1 MRTGRGAKG
10 SRWSTEAGSAESRSG
25 EPVLGPVAA
34 DYDPIQAAHGC
45 DARAA
50 MHKGSAMT
58 DIHALLQDPR
68 IEAVLE
74 RAYREWGAQRWR
86 LGWRFLPLL
95 PRFVFKRKMDWQ
107 DLFARTEDLYLPLEP
122 EQGGLLY
129 VAARA
134 IGAQRVA
141 EYGTSFGVSTLY
153 LAAAVRDNGGGTV
166 IGTEILPEKAEVAR
180 ANFAEA
186 GVSEFV
192 DLRVGD
198 ARETLKDCGGPVD
211 LVLLDGWKDIELDVL
226 RTLQPQLRPGA
237 LVFTDNI
244 DTFEADNRDQRNY
257 MADSDNGFRS
267 VVLPLK
273 QGMEVAVYT
282 GF

>member
-1 MRTGRGAKG
+1 M
-10 SRWSTEAGSAESRSG
+10 
-25 EPVLGPVAA
+25 VDL
-34 DYDPIQAAHGC
+34 
-45 DARAA
+45 
-50 MHKGSAMT
+50 
-58 DIHALLQDPR
+58 HALLQDPK

-74 RAYREWGAQRWR
+74 RSYREWAGQKRR
-86 LGWRFLPLL
+86 LLGRFLPVL
-95 PRFVFKRKMDWQ
+95 PQMVLGRKLDWQ
-107 DLFARTEDLYLPLEP
+107 AMFRRTHDLYLPLER

-129 VAARA
+129 VTARA
-134 IGAQRVA
+134 VGARRIA

-186 GVSEFV
+186 GVSELV

-198 ARETLKDCGGPVD
+198 ARETLKDCGGPLD

-226 RTLQPQLRPGA
+226 RVLKPQLRPGA

-244 DTFEADNRDQRNY
+244 STFKADNRDQREY
-257 MADSDNGFRS
+257 MADPRNGFRAL
-267 VVLPLK
+267 VLPLK
-273 QGMEVAVYT
+273 DGMEVAVYT
-282 GF
+282 GEPA

>member
-1 MRTGRGAKG
+1 M
-10 SRWSTEAGSAESRSG
+10 
-25 EPVLGPVAA
+25 A
-34 DYDPIQAAHGC
+34 DTP
-45 DARAA
+45 
-50 MHKGSAMT
+50 SF
-58 DIHALLQDPR
+58 LQDPK

-74 RAYREWGAQRWR
+74 RAYKEWKSQRR
-86 LGWRFLPLL
+86 QLVWRFLPLL
-95 PRFVFKRKMDWQ
+95 PRLLLKRKLDWQ
-107 DLFARTEDLYLPLEP
+107 DMYSRTKDMYLPLEA

-129 VAARA
+129 VTARA
-134 IGAQRVA
+134 IGARRVA

-186 GVSEFV
+186 GVSDLI

-198 ARETLKDCGGPVD
+198 ARETLKDCGGPLD

-226 RTLQPQLRPGA
+226 RILQPQLRHGA

-244 DTFEADNRDQRNY
+244 FTFKADNQGQREY
-257 MADSDNGFRS
+257 MADPQNGFRA

-273 QGMEVAVYT
+273 DGMEAAVYT
-282 GF
+282 GT

>member
-1 MRTGRGAKG
+1 
-10 SRWSTEAGSAESRSG
+10 
-25 EPVLGPVAA
+25 
-34 DYDPIQAAHGC
+34 
-45 DARAA
+45 
-50 MHKGSAMT
+50 MT
-58 DIHALLQDPR
+58 DLHALLQDPK

-74 RAYREWGAQRWR
+74 RAYKEWKTQRR
-86 LGWRFLPLL
+86 QLLRRFLPML
-95 PRFVFKRKMDWQ
+95 PRFIFKQKMDWQ
-107 DLFARTEDLYLPLEP
+107 DMFARTKDMYLPLEA

-129 VAARA
+129 VTARA
-134 IGAQRVA
+134 IGARRVA

-186 GVSEFV
+186 GVTDLI

-198 ARETLKDCGGPVD
+198 ARETLKDCGGPLD

-226 RTLQPQLRPGA
+226 QLLVPQLRPGA

-244 DTFEADNRDQRNY
+244 STFEADNQGQREY
-257 MADSDNGFRS
+257 MADSKNGFRA
-267 VVLPLK
+267 VVLPIK
-273 QGMEVAVYT
+273 DGMEAAVYT
-282 GF
+282 GT

>member
-1 MRTGRGAKG
+1 M
-10 SRWSTEAGSAESRSG
+10 
-25 EPVLGPVAA
+25 V
-34 DYDPIQAAHGC
+34 
-45 DARAA
+45 
-50 MHKGSAMT
+50 
-58 DIHALLQDPR
+58 DIHSLLEDPK

-74 RAYREWGAQRWR
+74 RAYGEWKTQRR
-86 LGWRFLPLL
+86 QLLWRFLPLL
-95 PRFVFKRKMDWQ
+95 PRFLRKRKMDWQ
-107 DLFARTEDLYLPLEP
+107 DMFARTKDMYLPLEP

-134 IGAQRVA
+134 IGARRIA

-166 IGTEILPEKAEVAR
+166 IGSEILPEKAEIAR

-186 GVSEFV
+186 GMSEFI

-198 ARETLKDCGGPVD
+198 ARETLKNCGGPLD

-226 RTLQPQLRPGA
+226 RILEPQLRRGA

-244 DTFEADNRDQRNY
+244 YTFEADNRDQRDY
-257 MADSDNGFRS
+257 MADPANGFRG

-273 QGMEVAVYT
+273 DGMEMAVYT
-282 GF
+282 GQ

>member
-1 MRTGRGAKG
+1 M
-10 SRWSTEAGSAESRSG
+10 
-25 EPVLGPVAA
+25 A
-34 DYDPIQAAHGC
+34 DLH
-45 DARAA
+45 
-50 MHKGSAMT
+50 S
-58 DIHALLQDPR
+58 LLQDPK

-74 RAYREWGAQRWR
+74 RAYREWKTQRR
-86 LGWRFLPLL
+86 QLLWRFLPLL
-95 PRFVFKRKMDWQ
+95 PRLLFKRKMDWQ
-107 DLFARTEDLYLPLEP
+107 DMFSRTKDMYLPLEA

-129 VAARA
+129 VTARA

-186 GVSEFV
+186 GVGDFI

-198 ARETLKDCGGPVD
+198 ARETLKDCGGPLD
-211 LVLLDGWKDIELDVL
+211 LVLLDGFKDIELDVL
-226 RTLQPQLRPGA
+226 RLLQPQLRLGA

-244 DTFEADNRDQRNY
+244 FTFEADNRAKREY
-257 MADSDNGFRS
+257 MADPRNGFRAI
-267 VVLPLK
+267 VLPLK
-273 QGMEVAVYT
+273 DGMEAAVYT
-282 GF
+282 GT

>member
-1 MRTGRGAKG
+1 M
-10 SRWSTEAGSAESRSG
+10 
-25 EPVLGPVAA
+25 V
-34 DYDPIQAAHGC
+34 
-45 DARAA
+45 
-50 MHKGSAMT
+50 
-58 DIHALLQDPR
+58 DIHAILQDPK

-74 RAYREWGAQRWR
+74 RAYREWKAQRR
-86 LGWRFLPLL
+86 QLIWRFLPLL
-95 PRFVFKRKMDWQ
+95 PRLLRKQKMDWH
-107 DLFARTEDLYLPLEP
+107 DMFARTKDMYLPLEA

-134 IGAQRVA
+134 IGARRIA

-186 GVSEFV
+186 GVGEFI

-226 RTLQPQLRPGA
+226 QILEPQLRRGA
-237 LVFTDNI
+237 LIFTDNI
-244 DTFEADNRDQRNY
+244 FTFEADNQGQREY
-257 MADSDNGFRS
+257 MADARNGFRA

-273 QGMEVAVYT
+273 DGMEMAVYT
-282 GF
+282 GA

>member
-1 MRTGRGAKG
+1 
-10 SRWSTEAGSAESRSG
+10 
-25 EPVLGPVAA
+25 
-34 DYDPIQAAHGC
+34 
-45 DARAA
+45 
-50 MHKGSAMT
+50 MT
-58 DIHALLQDPR
+58 DTHALLQDPK

-74 RAYREWGAQRWR
+74 RAYKEWNTQRWK

-95 PRFVFKRKMDWQ
+95 PRFLLKRKMDWQ
-107 DLFARTEDLYLPLEP
+107 DMYTRTEDMYLPLEA

-129 VAARA
+129 VTARA
-134 IGAQRVA
+134 IGARRVA

-186 GVSEFV
+186 GVSDLI

-198 ARETLKDCGGPVD
+198 ARETLKDCGGQID
-211 LVLLDGWKDIELDVL
+211 LLLLDGWKDIELDVL
-226 RTLQPQLRPGA
+226 RIVQPQLRPGA
-237 LVFTDNI
+237 LVFVDNI
-244 DTFEADNRDQRNY
+244 STFKADNRGQRED
-257 MADSDNGFRS
+257 MADPRNGFRA

-273 QGMEVAVYT
+273 DGMEVAVYT
-282 GF
+282 GT